1 MHLSGVRQCVCLSV
15 RPSLLSCGPRGQ
27 AISIDCCTA
36 RLQQAQPPFDL
47 YLQHIYFIY
56 SFILRYHISWM
67 ILYGSTK

>member
-36 RLQQAQPPFDL
+36 RLQQRSRL
-47 YLQHIYFIY
+47 SIYIH
-56 SFILRYHISWM
+56 SIFILFIHLFCATI
-67 ILYGSTK
+67 